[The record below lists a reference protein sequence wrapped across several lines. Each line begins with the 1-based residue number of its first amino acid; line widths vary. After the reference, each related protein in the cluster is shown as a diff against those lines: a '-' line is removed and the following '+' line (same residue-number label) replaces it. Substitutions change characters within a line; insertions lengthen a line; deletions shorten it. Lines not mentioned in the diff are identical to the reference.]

1 MSPPLLR
8 RLLCPPLLPVLFLHM
23 TRCPR
28 VLPVCPPACLPCL
41 CADALSKEIKT
52 ERGLLRYLHMLMA
65 LRGRPHLALL
75 STATRVRLQVRRQ
88 AG

>member
-1 MSPPLLR
+1 M
-8 RLLCPPLLPVLFLHM
+8 
-23 TRCPR
+23 
-28 VLPVCPPACLPCL
+28 
-41 CADALSKEIKT
+41 SKEIKT

-88 AG
+88 AGRGWRAVVWQTAVHSPAQSCPSCLPGLLH